1 LSCGDFRDF
10 EHEEKRAFI
19 IINPPYGEK
28 LEVDD
33 LEKLYAALGERL
45 KHHYAGCKAWIFT
58 GSPEGAK
65 AIGLRPN
72 RKMKLF
78 NGPLECRLL
87 GYDLFEGKKSERYLK
102 NQVTEEK
109 EKNQN
114 QDSEDI
120 QSKEE

>member
-1 LSCGDFRDF
+1 M
-10 EHEEKRAFI
+10 
-19 IINPPYGEK
+19 
-28 LEVDD
+28 
-33 LEKLYAALGERL
+33 GERL

-102 NQVTEEK
+102 NQPKEEK
-109 EKNQN
+109 EDYQEKEDH
-114 QDSEDI
+114 QDKEDI
-120 QSKEE
+120 QSSEE